1 MSIGGASEMST
12 ILNGVNSTGAGGA
25 FTARG
30 FNTSFP
36 MQTNASNMAGTLS
49 YMGKTTLFSRV
60 AISPNAVGDKKAM
73 SLQAANKGKPNN
85 ASNYDQETSAST

>member
-1 MSIGGASEMST
+1 
-12 ILNGVNSTGAGGA
+12 
-25 FTARG
+25 
-30 FNTSFP
+30 
-36 MQTNASNMAGTLS
+36 MAGTLS

-85 ASNYDQETSAST
+85 TSNYEQETSAST